1 MSMKK
6 EFPNKNFQRIE
17 AGHGFEISLIRSDS
31 FEVTVD
37 ASEDGFRNIEIK
49 QEGDKLW
56 LMYSPSIFSL
66 KNLLPGWYLPRAT
79 VKMPRLGGL
88 YINGATR
95 AKLEGF
101 DSNGKLE
108 IKLSGASQLE
118 GEVKAGEAEIKAEA
132 ASEVRLKGVFKKL
145 KLELESGSK
154 VQMEGWTEE
163 LEAEAKGVS
172 QIALDK
178 MVCKQAK
185 VKLENASQAEL
196 RVEEVLNVKLNGAS
210 ELKYTGSPCF
220 NEVEIKGSSSL
231 SKS

>member
-6 EFPNKNFQRIE
+6 EFANKDFRRIE
-17 AGHGFEISLIRSDS
+17 AGHGFEINLIRADS
-31 FEVTVD
+31 FEIWLD
-37 ASEDGFRNIEIK
+37 APEDGFKNIEIK

-79 VKMPRLGGL
+79 VKMPLLGGL
-88 YINGATR
+88 YVNGATR
-95 AKLEGF
+95 ARLEGF
-101 DSNGKLE
+101 DTDGKLE
-108 IKLSGASQLE
+108 IRLSGASQLE
-118 GEVKAGEAEIKAEA
+118 GEVRAGEALINAEA
-132 ASEVRLKGVFKKL
+132 ASEIKLKGVFKKL

-154 VQMEGWTEE
+154 VQMEGWAEE
-163 LEAEAKGVS
+163 LEAEAIGVS
-172 QIALDK
+172 RIALDG
-178 MVCKQAK
+178 MVCKHAK

-210 ELKYTGSPCF
+210 ELKYAGSPCF

-231 SKS
+231 SKN